1 MCVTEREKRERELTS
16 THSFERMKCFFFFFF
31 SLFQF
36 FCRRINVLLGAIREL
51 MIYSACPVV
60 RPTPLMSPGLK
71 HKRRKRKPTLDDDM
85 PPLNVSLSPSIYTHS
100 LIQSQQ
106 ETHPLYIYSLHSVN
120 SAPSSSSAVTPPPR
134 SCSSSCYRMPQWMLT
149 SAGQTNNDSQ
159 SRSESDLL
167 SRTLRCPEGSVCYS
181 S

>member
-1 MCVTEREKRERELTS
+1 
-16 THSFERMKCFFFFFF
+16 
-31 SLFQF
+31 
-36 FCRRINVLLGAIREL
+36 

-120 SAPSSSSAVTPPPR
+120 SAPSSSSAVTSPPPSVLLIIMLQDATVDANQR
-134 SCSSSCYRMPQWMLT
+134 RPDKQWLPVSFGVWFT
-149 SAGQTNNDSQ
+149 EQDAAVSRGISLLQLITLLVFVAVSDFIYFSLLPVQTV
-159 SRSESDLL
+159 L
-167 SRTLRCPEGSVCYS
+167 S
-181 S
+181 